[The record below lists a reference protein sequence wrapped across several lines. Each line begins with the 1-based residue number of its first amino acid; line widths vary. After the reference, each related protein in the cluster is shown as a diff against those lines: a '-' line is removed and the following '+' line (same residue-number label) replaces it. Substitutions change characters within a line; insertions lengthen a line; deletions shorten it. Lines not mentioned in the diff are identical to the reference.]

1 MTGGL
6 VQPMTAAT
14 WANHRDEI
22 KAQVAAIRTCGRS
35 SPIRR
40 RTLRLSVFGDANDA
54 LVAEVIRTTFG
65 DVVVTYRPRGGV
77 RAVAPL
83 TNDDSA
89 RTYPLDGYQP
99 LTAAVLRNRI
109 SNGAKRLT
117 LLLPT
122 EANQERIILGH
133 RTDADPET
141 VARSQVDRLRAA
153 VAYRREQGH
162 DAAQIAGTAEYLAV
176 AEANLAAIRAERSPG
191 RKRR

>member
-1 MTGGL
+1 
-6 VQPMTAAT
+6 MTAAT
-14 WANHRDEI
+14 WADHRDEI
-22 KAQVAAIRTCGRS
+22 KAQVAKIRACDRS

-65 DVVVTYRPRGGV
+65 DVVVTYRRGGV

-83 TNDDSA
+83 TDDDPA
-89 RTYPLDGYQP
+89 RTYPVDGYQP

-109 SNGAKRLT
+109 GNGAKRLT

-122 EANQERIILGH
+122 QANQERMVLGH
-133 RTDADPET
+133 RADADPEV
-141 VARSQVDRLRAA
+141 VARSQVARLQAA

-162 DAAQIAGTAEYLAV
+162 DDAQIAGTAEYLAA
-176 AEANLAAIRAERSPG
+176 AEANLAAIRAERSSG